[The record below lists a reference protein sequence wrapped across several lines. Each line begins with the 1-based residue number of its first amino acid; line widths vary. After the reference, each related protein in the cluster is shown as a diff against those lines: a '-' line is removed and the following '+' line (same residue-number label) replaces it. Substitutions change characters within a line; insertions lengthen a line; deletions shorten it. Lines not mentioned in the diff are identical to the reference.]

1 MWGGGVAVWGGGGG
15 GVGKILLGNRVCNAF
30 GTVQVRGISYVRCRP
45 TTNRSN
51 FIFRRCL
58 KNWPIASVQCAVSY
72 SFFLW
77 TARAR
82 AQNCGTSIIT
92 WSSLYHVV
100 LIFSGWRNYEP
111 LPDTELGE
119 LREKSVRLGEGNE
132 VYALRVERFDYGEFI
147 KYLINQ
153 SINQSIEEPMFCE
166 LESFVIY
173 FLLFL
178 PKVTCSLVEI
188 SNRWIENVSKMCV
201 FCI

>member
-1 MWGGGVAVWGGGGG
+1 MRRCGGVAVWWC
-15 GVGKILLGNRVCNAF
+15 VGKILLGNRVCNVS
-30 GTVQVRGISYVRCRP
+30 GTVQVRGLSYVRCRP

-58 KNWPIASVQCAVSY
+58 KNLPIASVQCSVSY
-72 SFFLW
+72 SFFCKR
-77 TARAR
+77 RAR

-153 SINQSIEEPMFCE
+153 SKSQCFENWN
-166 LESFVIY
+166 
-173 FLLFL
+173 LL
-178 PKVTCSLVEI
+178 
-188 SNRWIENVSKMCV
+188 
-201 FCI
+201 